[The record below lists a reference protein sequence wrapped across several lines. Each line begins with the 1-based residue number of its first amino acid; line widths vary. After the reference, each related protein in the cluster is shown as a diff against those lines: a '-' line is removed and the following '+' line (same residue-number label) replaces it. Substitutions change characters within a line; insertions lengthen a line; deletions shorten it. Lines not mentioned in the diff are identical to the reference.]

1 MWFFRQSRGVSH
13 ATTTSL
19 PLFAGE
25 MVAARPLA
33 EVVSFC
39 QRVPDLWLTA
49 CTNASHTCLPRAV
62 LNSSMVRSVFV
73 RHGGKLMSLPN
84 IHRQLL
90 LLAQLLPGRQGA
102 VLGAHALCCG
112 AESVAVDACGCGG
125 GFIGRVYSVCSSHP
139 VFWGSR
145 WAQMPLA

>member
-1 MWFFRQSRGVSH
+1 MWFLRQSRGVSH
-13 ATTTSL
+13 ATTTSP

-49 CTNASHTCLPRAV
+49 CTDACHTCLPRAV

-73 RHGGKLMSLPN
+73 RQGGKLMSLPN

-90 LLAQLLPGRQGA
+90 LLAQLQPGKWRVGWGA
-102 VLGAHALCCG
+102 PAIRI
-112 AESVAVDACGCGG
+112 VAWGDGG
-125 GFIGRVYSVCSSHP
+125 GGVRCVVG
-139 VFWGSR
+139 VVGS
-145 WAQMPLA
+145 